1 MNEIDIYHLPLWL
14 SGIYDEIQE
23 RCIKTLKEDSDAYG
37 KILNET
43 SQLLDKYDFINTL
56 SARDEIQEPKNLTI
70 LEWQAL
76 ERFMALE
83 EDRRDFEAIQIYLFG
98 CQHTLAMI
106 QLLKIICL

>member
-1 MNEIDIYHLPLWL
+1 MDEIDIYHLPLWL

-98 CQHTLAMI
+98 CQHTLAML
-106 QLLKIICL
+106 QLLKII

>member
-14 SGIYDEIQE
+14 SGIY
-23 RCIKTLKEDSDAYG
+23 
-37 KILNET
+37 
-43 SQLLDKYDFINTL
+43 
-56 SARDEIQEPKNLTI
+56 DEIQEPKNLTI

-98 CQHTLAMI
+98 CQHTLAML
-106 QLLKIICL
+106 QLLKII

>member
-1 MNEIDIYHLPLWL
+1 MWL

-23 RCIKTLKEDSDAYG
+23 RCIKTFNEDSDAYG
-37 KILNET
+37 KILYEI

-76 ERFMALE
+76 ERFVALE
-83 EDRRDFEAIQIYLFG
+83 EDCRDFEAIQIYLFR
-98 CQHTLAMI
+98 CQHTLAML
-106 QLLKIICL
+106 QLLKII